1 MYLLILTKNHQM
13 TRILLIPNKY
23 TFKSFGRNDL
33 LKRLK
38 IFSFEKQALFNYL
51 SLILKDEYLFIL
63 RQFG

>member
-38 IFSFEKQALFNYL
+38 IFSFEKQT
-51 SLILKDEYLFIL
+51 SV
-63 RQFG
+63 